1 VVETIEDFAGMKD
14 SRSDLLPDHTV
25 INYNTSSILL
35 PGTRSLNLREN
46 HIGEHYRQM
55 GLNAL
60 LTSLKLNYAAQG
72 SPECARYRA
81 RIDEPPKTLRR
92 SAVAPPEVSI

>member
-1 VVETIEDFAGMKD
+1 VVETIEDFADMKD
-14 SRSDLLPDHTV
+14 SRSGLLPDHTM
-25 INYNTSSILL
+25 INYNTSSIPLT
-35 PGTRSLNLREN
+35 GARSLDLHEN

-72 SPECARYRA
+72 SPAMHRA
-81 RIDEPPKTLRR
+81 QIDEPPKTLCR